1 MSKNSKDV
9 SSQVSE
15 QPRHRFSLAETVF
28 TTEEA
33 AEYLRISRAGLY
45 RLVTAKKITSTHI
58 GDRTVFKGRELARYV
73 DFLA

>member
-1 MSKNSKDV
+1 MSKKPTDI
-9 SSQVSE
+9 SSQISE

-45 RLVTAKKITSTHI
+45 RLVTAKKITPTHI
-58 GDRTVFKGRELARYV
+58 GDRTLFKGRELARYV
-73 DFLA
+73 DSLA